1 MSGNGVKVISA
12 VMVEMLHEKSVEM
25 VTVTVT
31 VTIKV
36 KGSVKDRWEKLREGS
51 GSGSGSGSRYR
62 SWYSVS
68 HTTDSVWA
76 RYPTQRPGNIR

>member
-12 VMVEMLHEKSVEM
+12 VMVEMLHEKSVGM
-25 VTVTVT
+25 VLVTVT
-31 VTIKV
+31 
-36 KGSVKDRWEKLREGS
+36 
-51 GSGSGSGSRYR
+51 GSGSRCR

-76 RYPTQRPGNIR
+76 SCPTQRPGNIR

>member
-1 MSGNGVKVISA
+1 MSGNDVKVISA
-12 VMVEMLHEKSVEM
+12 VMVGMLDEKM

-31 VTIKV
+31 VTVTVMGV
-36 KGSVKDRWEKLREGS
+36 KAMGYVKDGWGQLRAGS
-51 GSGSGSGSRYR
+51 GSGCSRCR

-76 RYPTQRPGNIR
+76 SCPTQRPGNIR

>member
-1 MSGNGVKVISA
+1 MSGNGVKVISV

-36 KGSVKDRWEKLREGS
+36 KGSVRDRWEKLRE
-51 GSGSGSGSRYR
+51 GSGSRYR

-76 RYPTQRPGNIR
+76 SYPTQRPGNIR

>member
-25 VTVTVT
+25 VTAT

-36 KGSVKDRWEKLREGS
+36 MGFVKDRWEKLRGGS

>member
-1 MSGNGVKVISA
+1 MSGNDVKVISA
-12 VMVEMLHEKSVEM
+12 VMVGMLDEKM

-31 VTIKV
+31 VTVMGV
-36 KGSVKDRWEKLREGS
+36 KAMGYVKDGWGQLRAGS
-51 GSGSGSGSRYR
+51 GSGCSRCR

-76 RYPTQRPGNIR
+76 SCPTQRPGNIR